1 MNSDDSLKVFSNKQV
16 LDFVIFIGEN
26 SLLNRMWGFGLDSAG
41 SGLCSVVDSFRL
53 QWWIFGF
60 VKGGEFRGQLFDCQF
75 LKQNFLHGII

>member
-41 SGLCSVVDSFRL
+41 SG
-53 QWWIFGF
+53 
-60 VKGGEFRGQLFDCQF
+60 
-75 LKQNFLHGII
+75 